1 MTSDHLSDATIEA
14 YVDGELPEDLL
25 AATRTHLAG
34 CPRCRDAA
42 QSLSAMAHTVAD
54 AAPEDCL
61 FCASGQF
68 WDRLS
73 CRLATVAERESPY
86 ALMAFLPPLLL
97 AALGFGISLLSWLLS
112 AGALLIWAGVIPP
125 LTQLAAAQS
134 ASPETPIV
142 VRWVLDT
149 FLAITRAYQGASATW
164 PSPARSVIQ
173 FGLVQGLLS
182 LGLVITVALFALW
195 AACLPDCQSTK
206 GGAIAWT
213 SDVS

>member
-1 MTSDHLSDATIEA
+1 MTPEHLSNTTIEA

-25 AATRTHLAG
+25 AAARAHLAE

-42 QSLSAMAHTVAD
+42 QSLSAVAHTVAV

-73 CRLATVAERESPY
+73 FRLATVIERESPY
-86 ALMAFLPPLLL
+86 ALVALLPPLLL
-97 AALGFGISLLSWLLS
+97 AALGFGIALLSWLVS
-112 AGALLIWAGVIPP
+112 ISTLLVWSGVIPP
-125 LTQLAAAQS
+125 LAQLAIAQS

-142 VRWVLDT
+142 VRWMLDA
-149 FLAITRAYQGASATW
+149 FHAIIGAYRGASATL

-182 LGLVITVALFALW
+182 LGLAITVALFALW
-195 AACLPDCQSTK
+195 AACLPDCPPTR
-206 GGAIAWT
+206 GGT
-213 SDVS
+213 SA